1 MKMQM
6 PKFLPR
12 KKLHATARRIPQQAI
27 ETEPN
32 MKLSTAVMI
41 VLVLHVVAVGG
52 IYAFSSIRAH
62 RGGGALD
69 RVAAAS
75 ASTSASAKSAEGGAQ
90 SSGASGGAMKTY
102 RVRSGDT
109 LSKIAANAGVS
120 VDDLEEA
127 NGIKNVSALRAGQ
140 ELKIPA
146 KPVEKPSEPPAKTTV
161 ATAANPAKTTAPK
174 DSSAAAAAWP
184 KDSGDTH
191 VVVKGENPV
200 TIAKKLGVNYDD
212 LMKLNK
218 IDDPKKL
225 KIGQKLR
232 IPMKRPQTAMT
243 KAE

>member
-62 RGGGALD
+62 RGGSALD
-69 RVAAAS
+69 RVASAA
-75 ASTSASAKSAEGGAQ
+75 ASASAKSSDGGAQ
-90 SSGASGGAMKTY
+90 SANASGAAMKTY

-109 LSKIAANAGVS
+109 LSKIAASAGVS
-120 VDDLEEA
+120 VDELEEA

-140 ELKIPA
+140 EIKIPA
-146 KPVEKPSEPPAKTTV
+146 KPAEKPSEPPAKTTV
-161 ATAANPAKTTAPK
+161 TTAANPAKTSTAK
-174 DSSAAAAAWP
+174 DGSGSTATAWP

-200 TIAKKLGVNYDD
+200 SIAKKLGVNYDD
-212 LMKLNK
+212 LVKLNK

-232 IPMKRPQTAMT
+232 IPAKRPQTAMT